1 MIFEALEIDGLWRV
15 RLEPHADERGFF
27 ARTFCADEFAAH
39 GLVYAFEQSSLSRN
53 TRAGVVRG
61 MHFQALPDAETKFVR
76 CVRGAVFDVAIDL
89 RPGSLTPGRWHG
101 EVLDARHG
109 AGLYIPA
116 GFAHGF
122 QTLEDDSEVLYQIT
136 PRFRPGLGRGVRWND
151 PAFAIAWPRAD
162 AVVSERDAAYP
173 DWRP

>member
-1 MIFEALEIDGLWRV
+1 MIFEALEIEGLWRV

-39 GLVYAFEQSSLSRN
+39 GLACAFEQSSLSRN

-61 MHFQALPDAETKFVR
+61 MHFQAPPDAETKFVR

-89 RPGSLTPGRWHG
+89 RPGSLTLGRWHG
-101 EVLDARHG
+101 EVLDSCHG

-122 QTLEDDSEVLYQIT
+122 QTLEDDSDVLYQIT

-162 AVVSERDAAYP
+162 VVVSERDAAYP